1 MGYSYNGYYTRLLIC
16 EIRVRIPGDP
26 LTPHRTNG
34 SRLPHS
40 QCGDTGSNPV
50 GVCDVKS
57 LKLTVWQQKP
67 TKPAIPLAEA
77 GVAGLISND
86 VVREPTLIVTL
97 VENKPQGKV
106 ETASYKAV
114 RVQASIA
121 WLSK

>member
-1 MGYSYNGYYTRLLIC
+1 M
-16 EIRVRIPGDP
+16 
-26 LTPHRTNG
+26 
-34 SRLPHS
+34 
-40 QCGDTGSNPV
+40 
-50 GVCDVKS
+50 CDVKS

-97 VENKPQGKV
+97 VENNPQGKV

-114 RVQASIA
+114 REPTSG
-121 WLSK
+121 

>member
-1 MGYSYNGYYTRLLIC
+1 MGYWYNGYYSGLLIRQ
-16 EIRVRIPGDP
+16 IRVRIPGDP
-26 LTPHRTNG
+26 LTPHHTNRIRWPG
-34 SRLPHS
+34 FQS
-40 QCGDTGSNPV
+40 GDTGSSPV

-97 VENKPQGKV
+97 VENNPQGKV

>member
-1 MGYSYNGYYTRLLIC
+1 MHT
-16 EIRVRIPGDP
+16 PG
-26 LTPHRTNG
+26 
-34 SRLPHS
+34 
-40 QCGDTGSNPV
+40 CDT
-50 GVCDVKS
+50 KS

-97 VENKPQGKV
+97 VENNPQGKV

>member
-1 MGYSYNGYYTRLLIC
+1 MRGNSH
-16 EIRVRIPGDP
+16 VRFLGGKGVAIPP
-26 LTPHRTNG
+26 TYPM
-34 SRLPHS
+34 
-40 QCGDTGSNPV
+40 
-50 GVCDVKS
+50 CDVKS

-97 VENKPQGKV
+97 VENNPQGKV